1 MSVTSGFFNSQNHDR
16 LYTAE
21 QMSAIFDGIILD
33 GILQG
38 VGDAFKVSP
47 YSDAVDTVIV
57 GTGRAWF
64 DHTWTLNDTQF
75 SITLDPPGTLLKRI
89 DAIVIDVN
97 RENNVRSNSILYVK
111 GIPSDSP
118 QKPEL
123 VKTELHNQYPLVYI
137 DRNPTTDSLPVSA
150 SDITNMIGSDECP
163 LVTGLLE
170 SLDLDMF
177 VQQMESKFN
186 IWFDGLENVLEGDV
200 VLNLQNQINHI
211 NEKLDEQSSNLID
224 AETLEKAKNTSI
236 SVAKPFTLACSARA
250 FLPDGCVI
258 DVGYGEN
265 GQVDST
271 QPKQIKI
278 SLVNSDGVVSQTVN
292 GPTVYYPSKFICP
305 CTWSIPSSYPCDL
318 YFGVSGTDQTEK
330 PSYNTLSSLIYHF
343 IKVTVTSEHVISYS
357 DITSTVPGLDINLAF
372 NADEESVSPFVPVC
386 LDDGSVITSSFFTS
400 DTDVEKRPTYAV
412 ALNKLSS
419 EGVASHGPLYNNDD
433 DNIVFLSSNHVY
445 LYMRKEENDY
455 PDIALE
461 GQYNGSLRFDKAT
474 LTMKERNT
482 SSGYASNISQIK
494 INNYMSKYKDASSIN
509 VYKNSLTVSETEAVP
524 YSMEFNFTLN
534 PPTSF
539 GTPNRSTISPD
550 KNVVLAATSS
560 AMRVGVRPGNGVM
573 AWSSPYTG
581 SNANALSS
589 ASMINSML
597 FTPSSWWS
605 NNDKTMYKILIPG
618 EVKISS
624 ETISLSSSSGFPI
637 NSAGFD
643 KDCYIITIKFGG

>member
-47 YSDAVDTVIV
+47 YSDAADTVIV

-137 DRNPTTDSLPVSA
+137 DRNPTTESLPVSA

-224 AETLEKAKNTSI
+224 SETLEKAKNTKI
-236 SVAKPFTLACSARA
+236 SVSTFSAFQKSSNKA
-250 FLPDGCVI
+250 FLPDGYAIEVGI
-258 DVGYGEN
+258 DDTSFAKSKKVKVSLINADGVKN
-265 GQVDST
+265 QTVDTISVYNAT
-271 QPKQIKI
+271 
-278 SLVNSDGVVSQTVN
+278 SLVSLCSWD
-292 GPTVYYPSKFICP
+292 
-305 CTWSIPSSYPCDL
+305 IPESYPATL
-318 YFGVSGTDQTEK
+318 YFGIGSTDWTEAGSNAK
-330 PSYNTLSSLIYHF
+330 VNQLIYHF
-343 IKVTVTSEHVISYS
+343 LKVTVTSDHVVSWTDVS
-357 DITSTVPGLDINLAF
+357 S
-372 NADEESVSPFVPVC
+372 SVSGVDSMWSTSSYDFLTSGPLVPAFDANDGSLLTCMCYSADYSSGDNYADNSVC
-386 LDDGSVITSSFFTS
+386 LYKLTS
-400 DTDVEKRPTYAV
+400 D
-412 ALNKLSS
+412 
-419 EGVASHGPLYNNDD
+419 GVASHGPLRKDD
-433 DNIVFLSSNHVY
+433 RLPY
-445 LYMRKEENDY
+445 LKDDPFIYTRKDSNDY
-455 PDIALE
+455 PDIAVE
-461 GQYNGSLRFDKAT
+461 SNYGSIIFD
-474 LTMKERNT
+474 RNT
-482 SSGYASNISQIK
+482 LAYKSHSYNSKYASNLSQIYVK
-494 INNYMSKYKDASSIN
+494 SNYMSKYKNASTLSI
-509 VYKNSLTVSETEAVP
+509 YENSYVTTGSESVP
-524 YSMEFNFTLN
+524 YSMEFNFSLN

-539 GTPNRSTISPD
+539 GTPKSATISKD
-550 KNVVLAATSS
+550 RNVIIAATSN
-560 AMRVGVRPGNGVM
+560 AMRVGVRPDNGVM
-573 AWSSPYTG
+573 AWSTPYTG
-581 SNANALSS
+581 ANASVLANSS
-589 ASMINSML
+589 LLNSML
-597 FTPSSWWS
+597 FTPCSWWTNS
-605 NNDKTMYKILIPG
+605 DKTVYKILIPG
-618 EVKISS
+618 SVNISGD
-624 ETISLSSSSGFPI
+624 TITGSSFPVHDFEFA
-637 NSAGFD
+637 NKG
-643 KDCYIITIKFGG
+643 YIITIKFGG

>member
-21 QMSAIFDGIILD
+21 QMSTIFDGIILD
-33 GILQG
+33 GIFQG

-47 YSDAVDTVIV
+47 YSDAADTVIV

-137 DRNPTTDSLPVSA
+137 DRNPTTESLPVSA

-224 AETLEKAKNTSI
+224 SETLEKAKNTKI
-236 SVAKPFTLACSARA
+236 SVSTPFTFQKSSNKAL
-250 FLPDGCVI
+250 LPDGYAI
-258 DVGYGEN
+258 EVGIEDTSFTEPKKVKVSLINADGVKN
-265 GQVDST
+265 QTVDTISVYNAT
-271 QPKQIKI
+271 
-278 SLVNSDGVVSQTVN
+278 SLVSL
-292 GPTVYYPSKFICP
+292 
-305 CTWSIPSSYPCDL
+305 CTWDIPESYPATLC
-318 YFGVSGTDQTEK
+318 FGIGSTDWAKTGSNAKVNQ
-330 PSYNTLSSLIYHF
+330 LIYHF
-343 IKVTVTSEHVISYS
+343 LKVTVTSDHVVSYTDVS
-357 DITSTVPGLDINLAF
+357 S
-372 NADEESVSPFVPVC
+372 SVSGVDSMWSTSSYDFLTSGPLVPAF
-386 LDDGSVITSSFFTS
+386 DANDGSLLTFMCYSAYYNSGSKHNDNSTCLYKLTS
-400 DTDVEKRPTYAV
+400 D
-412 ALNKLSS
+412 
-419 EGVASHGPLYNNDD
+419 GVASHGPLRQDSKLPYIGDD
-433 DNIVFLSSNHVY
+433 PFIY
-445 LYMRKEENDY
+445 TRKDSDDY
-455 PDIALE
+455 PDIAVE
-461 GQYNGSLRFDKAT
+461 SSDGSIIFD
-474 LTMKERNT
+474 RNT
-482 SSGYASNISQIK
+482 LAYKSHSYNSKYASNLSQIYIK
-494 INNYMSKYKDASSIN
+494 SNYMSKYKDASTLSI
-509 VYKNSLTVSETEAVP
+509 YENSYVTTGSESVP
-524 YSMEFNFTLN
+524 YSMEFNFSLN

-539 GTPNRSTISPD
+539 GTPTSATISKD
-550 KNVVLAATSS
+550 RNVIIAATSN
-560 AMRVGVRPGNGVM
+560 AMRVGVRPDNGVM
-573 AWSSPYTG
+573 AWSTPYTG
-581 SNANALSS
+581 ANASVLANSGLL
-589 ASMINSML
+589 NSML
-597 FTPSSWWS
+597 FTPCSWWTNS
-605 NNDKTMYKILIPG
+605 DKTVYKILMPG
-618 EVKISS
+618 SINISGD
-624 ETISLSSSSGFPI
+624 TITGSSFPI
-637 NSAGFD
+637 NSFEFANKG
-643 KDCYIITIKFGG
+643 CIITIKFGG